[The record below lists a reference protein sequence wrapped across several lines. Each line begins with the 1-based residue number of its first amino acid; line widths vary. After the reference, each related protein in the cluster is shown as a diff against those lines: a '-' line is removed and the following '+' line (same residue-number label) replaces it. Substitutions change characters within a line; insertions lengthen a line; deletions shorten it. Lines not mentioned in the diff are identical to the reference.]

1 MSIHKS
7 QKTMDDLVRD
17 LTDPLTVIYG
27 YLDILSNRKDFSVD
41 DRRIILTMLG
51 MARSMEKILK
61 KLL

>member
-1 MSIHKS
+1 
-7 QKTMDDLVRD
+7 MDDLVRD